1 MPQMA
6 LTPFGLPSLAT
17 ITKALKDQKKYCLP
31 KWDTQN
37 FLDPHHNKQITRY
50 STSNLIAHVNRK
62 DINI

>member
-37 FLDPHHNKQITRY
+37 FPDPHHNKQIDKIF
-50 STSNLIAHVNRK
+50 NK
-62 DINI
+62 

>member
-1 MPQMA
+1 MA

-17 ITKALKDQKKYCLP
+17 ITKALKDQRKYCLP

-37 FLDPHHNKQITRY
+37 FLDPHHNKQIDKIFNKY
-50 STSNLIAHVNRK
+50 LIAHVNRK